1 MIDLDA
7 EWFPFLDSSQFKEL
21 MDYFADPPED
31 IMIHQLAVSLGIE
44 VSKSFA
50 VFTVLHTKNI
60 LGVKLLIYHNC
71 DPEMA
76 VGAIPFGEGYPR
88 LPFYCEECD
97 SEVNDFS
104 ELDFDLM
111 AIVDKG

>member
-1 MIDLDA
+1 MICLDA
-7 EWFPFLDSSQFKEL
+7 EWFPFLDKSQFKKL
-21 MDYFADPPED
+21 TDYFANPPED
-31 IMIHQLAVSLGIE
+31 IMVHQLAVSLGLE
-44 VSKSFA
+44 LSKSLA
-50 VFTVLHTKNI
+50 IFTVLHVKR
-60 LGVKLLIYHNC
+60 LFEVKLLIYHNC

-97 SEVNDFS
+97 SDINDYS

-111 AIVDKG
+111 AIIDKG